1 MTAALGVS
9 ALVLAGV
16 ILLIPLGLRAG
27 DRRDD
32 ALLLDVEPLAEP
44 RGASVT
50 VSNPGEVPVLLGLSL
65 RRAGL
70 RLRLEGP
77 SYVRVRNGR
86 ITPDLRVGTQSAI
99 GIVDAG
105 ETATFAVPAEPGI
118 RRRAELVVVIGQP
131 RRLRTLHR
139 LVALS
144 QEAGCNEAAM
154 ASSRAAG
161 MLSVSVFDT
170 Q

>member
-1 MTAALGVS
+1 MIVALAIAAL
-9 ALVLAGV
+9 LLAGV
-16 ILLIPLGLRAG
+16 ILLIPLGLRTG

-32 ALLLDVEPLAEP
+32 ALLLAVEPLAKA

-50 VSNPGEVPVLLGLSL
+50 VNNPGDVPILLGLSL

-77 SYVRVRNGR
+77 SFVRVRNGR
-86 ITPDLRVGTQSAI
+86 VTSDLLAGTQASV
-99 GIVDAG
+99 GILGAG
-105 ETATFAVPAEPGI
+105 ETATFAVPAEPGL
-118 RRRAELVVVIGQP
+118 RRRAELVAVIGQP
-131 RRLRTLHR
+131 RRLRTIHR
-139 LVALS
+139 LVMLNH
-144 QEAGCNEAAM
+144 EAGPNEAAI
-154 ASSRAAG
+154 ASSRPAG